1 MGKIIERKDLDED
14 SMRSVSYEVLLS
26 IIEKYPKVISD
37 DEERLKLLINSI
49 FKYGMEFDEEIDD
62 DWLTPKSLSLS
73 DEDFI
78 PEAKLDEALSLIDR
92 LIISVKEKVALPI
105 VSNIIMELLNHQ
117 NENWKY

>member
-1 MGKIIERKDLDED
+1 M
-14 SMRSVSYEVLLS
+14 
-26 IIEKYPKVISD
+26 ISE
-37 DEERLKLLINSI
+37 DEERLNKLLINSI
-49 FKYGMEFDEEIDD
+49 FKNGMEFDEEIND

-92 LIISVKEKVALPI
+92 LIFSVKEKVALSI
-105 VSNIIMELLNHQ
+105 VSNIIMELINHQ

>member
-1 MGKIIERKDLDED
+1 M
-14 SMRSVSYEVLLS
+14 
-26 IIEKYPKVISD
+26 ISE
-37 DEERLKLLINSI
+37 DEERLNKLLINSI
-49 FKYGMEFDEEIDD
+49 FNNGMEFDEEIDD

-105 VSNIIMELLNHQ
+105 VSNIIMELINHQ

>member
-1 MGKIIERKDLDED
+1 
-14 SMRSVSYEVLLS
+14 
-26 IIEKYPKVISD
+26 
-37 DEERLKLLINSI
+37 
-49 FKYGMEFDEEIDD
+49 MEFDEEIDD

-92 LIISVKEKVALPI
+92 LIFSVKEKVALSI
-105 VSNIIMELLNHQ
+105 VSNIIMELINHQ